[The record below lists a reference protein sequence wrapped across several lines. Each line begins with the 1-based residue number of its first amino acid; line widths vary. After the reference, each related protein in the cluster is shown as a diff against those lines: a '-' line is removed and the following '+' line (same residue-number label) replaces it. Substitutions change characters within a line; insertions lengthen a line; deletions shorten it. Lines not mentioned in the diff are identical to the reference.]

1 MRKNNIILLTIFLV
15 SAVCTADTEPK
26 KIKKNCRKACCV
38 GSSEKTQDTEVAQ
51 ILAKLRKSTD
61 NLTSY
66 QADIEYTIIQDPEL
80 LDSRTLRKGSLYYI
94 RDKTGSK
101 LRINFHTVKF
111 DDDAE
116 QKDRQDFLFDGI
128 WLTKVDYKLETVDF
142 LQQQKPD
149 KPIDAFEYIGENFP
163 LVGFSRTE
171 QLEKD
176 FEITLPQPITDD
188 PNSPIHLNMKV
199 KKDSHYKN
207 QYRYINFSIDKN
219 TFLPAAMVTT
229 STDDNKYDI
238 RLLNP
243 KINKNI
249 KNLVFKLETPAH
261 FDKIRT
267 PLK

>member
-1 MRKNNIILLTIFLV
+1 MRKNHIILLTIFLV
-15 SAVCTADTEPK
+15 SAVCIADTEPK
-26 KIKKNCRKACCV
+26 IKKTCQKACCAK
-38 GSSEKTQDTEVAQ
+38 SKEKPQATEVAQ

-66 QADIEYTIIQDPEL
+66 QADIEYTIIYDPEMM
-80 LDSRTLRKGSLYYI
+80 LDSKTLRKGNLSYI
-94 RDKTGSK
+94 REKGSSK
-101 LRINFHTVKF
+101 LRINFHTVKY

-116 QKDRQDFLFDGI
+116 QNDRQDFFFDGV
-128 WLTKVDYKLETVDF
+128 WLTKVDYKLKTVDF
-142 LQQQKPD
+142 IQQQKAD
-149 KPIDAFEYIGENFP
+149 NPIDAFEYIGENFP

-176 FEITLPQPITDD
+176 FEITLPQQTND
-188 PNSPIHLNMKV
+188 PNSPIHLDMKV
-199 KKDSHYKN
+199 KKDSHYKD
-207 QYRYINFSIDKN
+207 QYRHINFSIDKIS
-219 TFLPAAMVTT
+219 FLPAAMVTT

>member
-1 MRKNNIILLTIFLV
+1 MRKNHIILLTIFMA
-15 SAVCTADTEPK
+15 SAVCIADVEPK
-26 KIKKNCRKACCV
+26 KAKKTRQKACCAK
-38 GSSEKTQDTEVAQ
+38 SSEKPQNIEVAQ
-51 ILAKLRKSTD
+51 ILAKLRKSTK

-80 LDSRTLRKGSLYYI
+80 LDSRTLRKGDLYYV

-101 LRINFHTVKF
+101 LRINFRTVKY

-116 QKDRQDFLFDGI
+116 QNDRQDFLFDGV
-128 WLTKVDYKLETVDF
+128 WLTKVDYKLKTTDF
-142 LQQQKPD
+142 IQQQKED
-149 KPIDAFEYIGENFP
+149 NPIDAFEYIGKNFP

-176 FEITLPQPITDD
+176 FEITLPQQTTD
-188 PNSPIHLNMKV
+188 PNSPISLNMTV
-199 KKDSHYKN
+199 KKNSHYKD
-207 QYRYINFSIDKN
+207 QYRYINFGIDREI
-219 TFLPAAMVTT
+219 FLPAAIITT

-243 KINKNI
+243 KVNKNI

-261 FDKIRT
+261 FDRIRT